1 MSFPCGTPV
10 AGDIFIE
17 PCVQFKSVE
26 ADALRTDGNFGEV
39 GAYLG
44 IEAVPV
50 HAEIERGVAETDDP
64 REQGRFT

>member
-17 PCVQFKSVE
+17 PVVQFKAVE

-39 GAYLG
+39 RADLG
-44 IEAVPV
+44 VEAVPV
-50 HAEIERGVAETDDP
+50 HAEVERGVAETDDP
-64 REQGRFT
+64 GKQNRPA